1 MDVEQ
6 LATSEVT
13 KRISK
18 SNRLKAVIGA
28 NEKGTSFDGYIE
40 IYEKENYEKTNVKRV
55 NLQVKGKSVGRLS
68 SKKSFPVEVADIN
81 NYKNNGGAIFF
92 VVYVDKEGEPLG
104 IYYSSILPF
113 YAKELLKKKNKSTIS
128 VPLKEFPNENDEI
141 LELLLNYYQESQKQI
156 SSANIELPSLQE
168 LQKSDML
175 DSLTFSY
182 TTFGKKGDW
191 NPSELVGKEIYL
203 YAKTKDNPLPIPVEH
218 ITRIDELFTNEVV
231 ENPISVNGKQ
241 YFDSFKKIESKSSMT
256 LMVGNSVSIITKLND
271 SNNDVIKST
280 IKINVNG
287 SLKNRIKDLQFI
299 IDLLQN
305 GYFEVSGIKF
315 PLDLESIENSEI
327 KINKFKEA
335 YKNCLEIKKLLQ
347 LLNVK
352 KDLDLDHFT
361 NDNDKNIS
369 MLIEAILYN
378 KKITYFSSVPDLLYR
393 MNISNINLLL
403 GFKKTDEGVEVFD
416 FFSKYVNI
424 IVREES
430 DEKTFE
436 VSQFCLLSK
445 EDFIKNDNIN
455 YDYIYDN
462 CIRLLSSNM
471 LFDTTNN
478 MLLRMILAYDEVP
491 NDKLY
496 DLMLKISLWICENK
510 DHFSYEIAK
519 INFLQIKKRK
529 NSLTMQDISYLTK
542 LYESTD
548 DKQIKISCL
557 LLMDMKENA
566 KKLFREL
573 DEDSQKTF
581 ESYPIAHYL
590 K

>member
-1 MDVEQ
+1 
-6 LATSEVT
+6 
-13 KRISK
+13 
-18 SNRLKAVIGA
+18 
-28 NEKGTSFDGYIE
+28 
-40 IYEKENYEKTNVKRV
+40 
-55 NLQVKGKSVGRLS
+55 
-68 SKKSFPVEVADIN
+68 
-81 NYKNNGGAIFF
+81 
-92 VVYVDKEGEPLG
+92 
-104 IYYSSILPF
+104 
-113 YAKELLKKKNKSTIS
+113 
-128 VPLKEFPNENDEI
+128 
-141 LELLLNYYQESQKQI
+141 
-156 SSANIELPSLQE
+156 
-168 LQKSDML
+168 ML

-218 ITRIDELFTNEVV
+218 IARIDELFTNEVV

-299 IDLLQN
+299 IDFLQN

-378 KKITYFSSVPDLLYR
+378 KKLHIFHRFLICY
-393 MNISNINLLL
+393 ISKL
-403 GFKKTDEGVEVFD
+403 
-416 FFSKYVNI
+416 KYLV
-424 IVREES
+424 
-430 DEKTFE
+430 
-436 VSQFCLLSK
+436 C
-445 EDFIKNDNIN
+445 
-455 YDYIYDN
+455 Y
-462 CIRLLSSNM
+462 
-471 LFDTTNN
+471 
-478 MLLRMILAYDEVP
+478 
-491 NDKLY
+491 
-496 DLMLKISLWICENK
+496 
-510 DHFSYEIAK
+510 
-519 INFLQIKKRK
+519 
-529 NSLTMQDISYLTK
+529 
-542 LYESTD
+542 
-548 DKQIKISCL
+548 
-557 LLMDMKENA
+557 
-566 KKLFREL
+566 
-573 DEDSQKTF
+573 
-581 ESYPIAHYL
+581 
-590 K
+590 